1 MKHGNLVENQS
12 KGMENVKEFSPK
24 NTKQNYV

>member
-1 MKHGNLVENQS
+1 MKHGNFAENQS

-24 NTKQNYV
+24 NTKQNCV